1 MMRFVLRLRAFQADT
16 ETLQIMVD
24 IPIMQMRHRLVNP
37 PLKSRHLDFHS
48 APAYATDDMVMALV
62 IRAFTVERLVIDV
75 DDVDPPCSDISFRL
89 RYTVAVPTLRLRHF
103 STSTICCAE
112 TKRRISP
119 NTCAISSLDLLT
131 RSFTPFSASTTVRTP
146 FGKHSFAMNHNP
158 HIPHARHTYL
168 FPC

>member
-1 MMRFVLRLRAFQADT
+1 MNITDTLPVKEINEINYQISSQHRPNPLISRHFRMMRFALRLRAFQADT

-75 DDVDPPCSDISFRL
+75 DDVDPPARPSVSDYGIRSRSRL
-89 RYTVAVPTLRLRHF
+89 
-103 STSTICCAE
+103 
-112 TKRRISP
+112 
-119 NTCAISSLDLLT
+119 
-131 RSFTPFSASTTVRTP
+131 
-146 FGKHSFAMNHNP
+146 
-158 HIPHARHTYL
+158 
-168 FPC
+168 

>member
-1 MMRFVLRLRAFQADT
+1 
-16 ETLQIMVD
+16 MVD

-112 TKRRISP
+112 TK
-119 NTCAISSLDLLT
+119 
-131 RSFTPFSASTTVRTP
+131 
-146 FGKHSFAMNHNP
+146 
-158 HIPHARHTYL
+158 
-168 FPC
+168 